1 MLQAFL
7 NALRVGDL
15 RSKILYTIGLLLV
28 YRVGSLIVAPG
39 IDPVAV
45 QERTGAMGGVFELL
59 NMFSGGALDNFA
71 VFALGV
77 MPYITSSIV
86 IQLLTSVIPQLE
98 ELKKEGNEG
107 RRKIQEYTRYATVG
121 FALLQAIGV
130 YWLAYNQLVLESSGF
145 GTALVM
151 VVSLTAGAV
160 FLVWLG
166 ERISEYGIGN
176 GVSLLIFTGIVASLP
191 RSFYTMFLGIQE
203 GAWQVFGV
211 ILWILLTLAII
222 VAIVLVQEGQRRIPV
237 QYARRQVGRRVLG
250 GGSTHLPLRINQAG
264 VIPVIFASSILL
276 FPATIAQF
284 IPALSRITAWLDPAN
299 PSIVYYILYAAL
311 ILFFSYFYTALTF
324 NPTEIAEN
332 MKKNGG
338 FIPGLRPGRATAEY
352 LDRVM
357 SRTILPGAVFL
368 MLVALSPF
376 VLAYITGVPG
386 GVTVGGTSLII
397 MVGVALDTMKQIE
410 AQLLMRH
417 YQGFMKG

>member
-28 YRVGSLIVAPG
+28 YRVGSPIVAPG
-39 IDPVAV
+39 IDPVVV

-237 QYARRQVGRRVLG
+237 QYVCRQVGRRCPRRG
-250 GGSTHLPLRINQAG
+250 EHPPSFANQ
-264 VIPVIFASSILL
+264 
-276 FPATIAQF
+276 
-284 IPALSRITAWLDPAN
+284 
-299 PSIVYYILYAAL
+299 
-311 ILFFSYFYTALTF
+311 
-324 NPTEIAEN
+324 
-332 MKKNGG
+332 
-338 FIPGLRPGRATAEY
+338 PGRR
-352 LDRVM
+352 D
-357 SRTILPGAVFL
+357 PGDLCVVDPL
-368 MLVALSPF
+368 
-376 VLAYITGVPG
+376 VPG
-386 GVTVGGTSLII
+386 DDRAIHSRACRESQRGSIRRIRASCITFCTP
-397 MVGVALDTMKQIE
+397 
-410 AQLLMRH
+410 R
-417 YQGFMKG
+417 